1 MEDYLHIQMFDGITV
16 IEIQCERLD
25 LFRTPDLSREVE
37 THFRNAGHTSTVFD
51 LRSLSYI
58 DSSGFGFMVAMRNLI
73 HKNGGS
79 VAIVATGENI
89 LHVISLMNIHLLF
102 PIYASVDEAVK
113 ALMTNSR

>member
-1 MEDYLHIQMFDGITV
+1 MFDGVTV

-37 THFRNAGHTSTVFD
+37 THFKNAGFGSAVFD

-102 PIYASVDEAVK
+102 PVYPSVDEAVK
-113 ALMTNSR
+113 ALMKDPS

>member
-37 THFRNAGHTSTVFD
+37 AHFRNAGHTSTVFD
-51 LRSLSYI
+51 LRSLNYI

-73 HKNGGS
+73 HKNGGA

-102 PIYASVDEAVK
+102 PIFASVDEAVK